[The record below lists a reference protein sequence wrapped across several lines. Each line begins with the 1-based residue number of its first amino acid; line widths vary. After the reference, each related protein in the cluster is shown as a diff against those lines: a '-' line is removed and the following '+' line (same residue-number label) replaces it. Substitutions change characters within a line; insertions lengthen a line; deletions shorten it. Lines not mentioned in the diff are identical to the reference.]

1 MNYIKQYDK
10 DNINKIIERSHMR
23 SEEYGI
29 EKERVSPRK
38 MLKGEQISN
47 NIRNNRGL
55 LKIAAPFI
63 KKIYEIV
70 AGSGFLLILTDRDG
84 CILNIIGDK
93 DMLRAAKDVDM
104 IIGAYMDEK
113 SIGTN
118 AMGTAI
124 SEDVA
129 IQISAKEHFINAYHR
144 WTCSAAPI
152 HDEEGEIIGT
162 LNLTGKSSEVHSHTL
177 GLVVASV
184 NSIENELNNRI
195 INNKLVEA
203 YNYMNAIMDAMT
215 YGVIAVNNHGIIQN
229 LNKFACRIFN
239 VREKEC
245 QDKPVSTI
253 LDNWED
259 ILKKCHA
266 KEVYKENDV
275 IIRVGE
281 KKERYSEDI
290 HPIENENGELI
301 GVVITIK
308 EIQKVFNLVNK
319 YSGMNARYTFDDLIC
334 EDKEIKRIIQFAK
347 TVSLSPSTV
356 LIQGESGTG
365 KEVLAQSIH
374 NYSTRREGP
383 FVAINC
389 GAIPKNLIE
398 SELFGYEEGSF
409 TGGKKGGRPGKFEL
423 ANGGTLF
430 LDEIGE
436 MPLDMQ
442 VNLLRV
448 LQERCV
454 TRVGGSRYIPIDVRI
469 IVATNKEL
477 KKEIEKGTFRS
488 DLYYRISVIP
498 IEIPPLR
505 ERRAD
510 LDILLKHFLKIK
522 SFKLKREIPNIN
534 ENLYRDIMSYSWPG
548 NVRELENFVENI
560 VNLGGNTSFNI
571 KQEPTIKQSKNDFV
585 FDNLD
590 YACSLEE
597 LERRAII
604 ACLEKFKGNVSKSA
618 HTLGI
623 SRNTLY
629 TKMKKYKIIS

>member
-1 MNYIKQYDK
+1 MNYTKQYDK
-10 DNINKIIERSHMR
+10 DNINRIIQRSHIR

-29 EKERVSPRK
+29 EKERISPK
-38 MLKGEQISN
+38 KILKRHEISN

-93 DMLRAAKDVDM
+93 DMLKAAKDMDM
-104 IIGAYMDEK
+104 VIGAYMDEK

-124 SEDVA
+124 SEDMA

-152 HDEEGEIIGT
+152 HNEKGEIIGT

-203 YNYMNAIMDAMT
+203 YNYMNTIMDAMT

-239 VREKEC
+239 VKEVEC
-245 QDKPVSTI
+245 ENKPVSII
-253 LDNWED
+253 LDNWND
-259 ILKKCHA
+259 ILKKCHT

-275 IIRVGE
+275 IIRVGQ

-290 HPIENENGELI
+290 HPIENESGELI

-334 EDKEIKRIIQFAK
+334 EDKEMKRIIQFAK
-347 TVSLSPSTV
+347 TISLSPSTV

-374 NYSTRREGP
+374 NYSTRKEGP

-505 ERRAD
+505 ERKVD

-522 SFKLKREIPNIN
+522 SFKLKRNIPIID

-571 KQEPTIKQSKNDFV
+571 KQETIIKQTQNDFV
-585 FDNLD
+585 LDNLD

-604 ACLEKFKGNVSKSA
+604 ACMEKFKGNVSKSA
-618 HTLGI
+618 NTLGI

-629 TKMKKYKIIS
+629 TKMKKYKIML

>member
-1 MNYIKQYDK
+1 MNYKSQYDK
-10 DNINKIIERSHMR
+10 EKINLIIERSHMR
-23 SEEYGI
+23 SEKYGI
-29 EKERVSPRK
+29 EKERISSK
-38 MLKGEQISN
+38 KILKGEQISN

-70 AGSGFLLILTDRDG
+70 SGSGFLLILTDKDG

-93 DMLRAAKDVDM
+93 DMLKAAKDMDM
-104 IIGAYMDEK
+104 VIGAYMDEK

-124 SEDVA
+124 SENMA

-152 HDEEGEIIGT
+152 HNENDQIIGT

-177 GLVVASV
+177 GLVVAAV

-203 YNYMNAIMDAMT
+203 YNYMNTIMDAMP
-215 YGVIAVNNHGIIQN
+215 YGVIAVNHEGIIKN

-239 VREKEC
+239 ITEKEC
-245 QDKPVSTI
+245 QDKPI
-253 LDNWED
+253 DNFLDNWQE
-259 ILKKCHA
+259 ILRKCHT
-266 KEVYKENDV
+266 KEAYKENDV

-290 HPIENENGELI
+290 YPIENEEGELI

-308 EIQKVFNLVNK
+308 EIQRVYNLVNK
-319 YSGMNARYTFDDLIC
+319 YSGMNAKYTFDDLIC
-334 EDKEIKRIIQFAK
+334 EDREMKRIISFAK
-347 TVSLSPSTV
+347 TISLSPSTV
-356 LIQGESGTG
+356 LLQGESGTG

-374 NYSTRREGP
+374 NYSSKKEGP

-398 SELFGYEEGSF
+398 SELFGYEDGSF

-454 TRVGGSRYIPIDVRI
+454 TRIGGSRYIPIDVRI
-469 IVATNKEL
+469 IAATNKDL
-477 KKEIEKGTFRS
+477 KEEIEKGTFRN
-488 DLYYRISVIP
+488 DLYYRLSVIP
-498 IEIPPLR
+498 IKIPPLR
-505 ERRAD
+505 ERKID
-510 LDILLKHFLKIK
+510 LDILLKHFLEIK
-522 SFKLKREIPNIN
+522 SYKLKKDIPNID
-534 ENLYRDIMSYSWPG
+534 ENLYKDIMSYSWPG

-560 VNLGGNTSFNI
+560 VNLGGSTSFNI
-571 KQEPTIKQSKNDFV
+571 QQQAMNTQVKNDFI

-590 YACSLEE
+590 YTCSLEE

-618 HTLGI
+618 DTLGI

-629 TKMKKYKIIS
+629 TKMKKYKINI

>member
-1 MNYIKQYDK
+1 MNYTKQYDK
-10 DNINKIIERSHMR
+10 DNINRIIERSHMR

-29 EKERVSPRK
+29 EKERVSPK
-38 MLKGEQISN
+38 KILKGEQISN

-70 AGSGFLLILTDRDG
+70 AGSGFLLILTDREG

-93 DMLRAAKDVDM
+93 DMLRAAKDMDM
-104 IIGAYMDEK
+104 VIGAYMDEK

-129 IQISAKEHFINAYHR
+129 IQISAKEHFINAYHK

-152 HDEEGEIIGT
+152 HNEKGEIIGT

-195 INNKLVEA
+195 INNKLLEA
-203 YNYMNAIMDAMT
+203 YNYMNTITDAMT
-215 YGVIAVNNHGIIQN
+215 YGVIAVNNNGIIKN
-229 LNKFACRIFN
+229 LNKFACKIFN
-239 VREKEC
+239 VKEEEC
-245 QDKPVSTI
+245 QDKPVGII
-253 LDNWED
+253 LDNWDD
-259 ILKKCHA
+259 ILKKCYT
-266 KEVYKENDV
+266 KEKYKENDV

-301 GVVITIK
+301 GAVITIK
-308 EIQKVFNLVNK
+308 EIQRVINLVNK

-334 EDKEIKRIIQFAK
+334 EDKEMKRIIQFSK
-347 TVSLSPSTV
+347 TIALSPSTV

-374 NYSTRREGP
+374 NYSSRKEGP

-477 KKEIEKGTFRS
+477 KKEIEKGTFRN

-505 ERRAD
+505 ERKVD
-510 LDILLKHFLKIK
+510 LDILLKHFLEIK
-522 SFKLKREIPNIN
+522 SFKLKRDIPNID
-534 ENLYRDIMSYSWPG
+534 EELYRDIMSYSWPG

-571 KQEPTIKQSKNDFV
+571 KQEVSKEQRKSDFV

-618 HTLGI
+618 DTLGI
-623 SRNTLY
+623 SRNTVY
-629 TKMKKYKIIS
+629 TKMKKYKIVL